1 MKKLFLTASAV
12 GALAAAAP
20 AAAAGF
26 VSTFEGVPGGPS
38 AGTFTIV
45 AAADGWT
52 GGPLGIELQ
61 NNVAGSPS
69 TGSGLFD
76 GGDVFVELDSTA
88 NSFMERTL
96 DAGTYSLSYLFSP
109 RPNVAFD
116 SNTIL
121 VFLDGQQISGISGVV
136 NGNTSW
142 SQINVGRITANA
154 GSVLRFA
161 ASGTSDSLGGYVDN
175 ISLSAVPEPA
185 TWALMI
191 LGFGAVGG
199 AMRRRQSVAAKVRFA

>member
-1 MKKLFLTASAV
+1 MKNLFVAACAVSAV
-12 GALAAAAP
+12 AVAAP
-20 AAAAGF
+20 ASAAGF
-26 VSTFEGVPGGPS
+26 VSTFENVPGGPS

-45 AAADGWT
+45 SEADGWT

-61 NNVAGSPS
+61 NNVAGAPS

-136 NGNTSW
+136 TGNTSW

-161 ASGTSDSLGGYVDN
+161 ASGTSDGLGGYVDN
-175 ISLSAVPEPA
+175 ISLAGVPEPA

-191 LGFGAVGG
+191 LGMGAVGG
-199 AMRRRQSVAAKVRFA
+199 AMRRRQSVSAKVRFA